1 MLTPLDIHNKEFTKS
16 MRGYKPEEVDSF
28 LDEIIKDF
36 ETLFRENHEMKE
48 QMQKNQ
54 EESVSLKEKERSIQ
68 EAVMM
73 VQKLVDEEK
82 RHAEKEC
89 EILLWEAK
97 KQGERLLEEARAK
110 VAKTEESIEQLK
122 LYEKQLY
129 SKFKGFLEFQME
141 LLNGY
146 SSSKEDSFMAQT
158 VTKPESVLIA
168 HSNGDLSSPTVVTA
182 VASATTSAEKKALL
196 SDSVRPVIG
205 GDDDDDDDDD
215 DDEDHDSASLEQVLQ
230 AAERVEAVLKS
241 LDSAPSPR
249 KEEGEIVHGPWRK

>member
-36 ETLFRENHEMKE
+36 ETLFRENHELKE

-54 EESVSLKEKERSIQ
+54 EEANTVKEKERSIQ
-68 EAVMM
+68 EAVLM

-89 EILLWEAK
+89 EMLLWEAK
-97 KQGERLLEEARAK
+97 KQGERILDEAQAK

-122 LYEKQLY
+122 LFEKQLY

-141 LLNGY
+141 LLDGY
-146 SSSKEDSFMAQT
+146 SKEDAFKAAKVMTS
-158 VTKPESVLIA
+158 PESVLIA
-168 HSNGDLSSPTVVTA
+168 QPDEGLSSQ
-182 VASATTSAEKKALL
+182 ATTTVEKKVLL
-196 SDSVRPVIG
+196 SDSPKLRSKSAG
-205 GDDDDDDDDD
+205 ENDD
-215 DDEDHDSASLEQVLQ
+215 SSSLEQVLQ

-241 LDSAPSPR
+241 LDPAPSSR
-249 KEEGEIVHGPWRK
+249 KEEGEIVQGPWRK

>member
-48 QMQKNQ
+48 QTQKNQ
-54 EESVSLKEKERSIQ
+54 EEAAAVKEKERSIQ
-68 EAVMM
+68 EAVLM

-82 RHAEKEC
+82 RQAEKEC
-89 EILLWEAK
+89 EMLLWEAK
-97 KQGERLLEEARAK
+97 KQGERIQDEAQAR

-122 LYEKQLY
+122 LFERQLY

-141 LLNGY
+141 LLDGY
-146 SSSKEDSFMAQT
+146 SKEDAYKAQT
-158 VTKPESVLIA
+158 MAKPESVLIA
-168 HSNGDLSSPTVVTA
+168 EPGEDLSSQ
-182 VASATTSAEKKALL
+182 ATTSVEKKVLL
-196 SDSVRPVIG
+196 SDPPKLRVRAEE
-205 GDDDDDDDDD
+205 
-215 DDEDHDSASLEQVLQ
+215 EDQDSASLEQVLQ

-241 LDSAPSPR
+241 LDSTSGPGPK

>member
-54 EESVSLKEKERSIQ
+54 EEANSVKEKERSIQ
-68 EAVMM
+68 EAVLM

-82 RHAEKEC
+82 RQAEKEC
-89 EILLWEAK
+89 EMILWEAK
-97 KQGERLLEEARAK
+97 KQGERLLDDAQAK

-122 LYEKQLY
+122 LFERQLY

-141 LLNGY
+141 LLDGY
-146 SSSKEDSFMAQT
+146 SKEDAYKAQDMAR
-158 VTKPESVLIA
+158 PESVMI
-168 HSNGDLSSPTVVTA
+168 SEPSEDLSSQV
-182 VASATTSAEKKALL
+182 TTSVEKKALL
-196 SDSVRPVIG
+196 SDAPRLAVRIEKAGAEEEAP
-205 GDDDDDDDDD
+205 DQN
-215 DDEDHDSASLEQVLQ
+215 DHDPSSLEQVLQ

-241 LDSAPSPR
+241 LDSNAGPGAR

>member
-1 MLTPLDIHNKEFTKS
+1 

-54 EESVSLKEKERSIQ
+54 EESVAVKEKERSIQ
-68 EAVMM
+68 EAVLM

-89 EILLWEAK
+89 EMLLWEAK
-97 KQGERLLEEARAK
+97 KQGEKMQDEARAK

-122 LYEKQLY
+122 LFEKQLY

-141 LLNGY
+141 LLDGY
-146 SSSKEDSFMAQT
+146 SKEDAFKAQT
-158 VTKPESVLIA
+158 MTAAEPVLIA
-168 HSNGDLSSPTVVTA
+168 QPSENLSSQ
-182 VASATTSAEKKALL
+182 ATTPVEKKVLL
-196 SDSVRPVIG
+196 SDPIKLRSK
-205 GDDDDDDDDD
+205 DKDEEEA
-215 DDEDHDSASLEQVLQ
+215 DDEEGEERGSASLEQVLQ

-241 LDSAPSPR
+241 LDSPSGAK